1 MSPRLPGLAAAVLA
15 VAMVSGC
22 GATGGPAADGKDGR
36 LEVVAAFYPL
46 QYAIAQIGGDRVDVS
61 NLTKPGAEPHDLE
74 LTPRQVGRV
83 ALSDLVVYLSGFQP
97 AVDQAVE
104 REAKDHSFD
113 VAPAA
118 HLDLPASDEGAGHDP
133 EQPQDLARGHDE
145 HSTDEH
151 STNDGHD
158 HGPLDPHFWLD
169 PVRYADVG
177 DAIAREL
184 SAKDPAG
191 AAAYMAGAQR
201 FRAAMTTL
209 DGEFRTGLATCANRN
224 LVTSHAAFGYLS
236 ERYDLHQESIT
247 GLDPESEPD
256 PASLARIVAHV
267 RETGVTTIYSEVL
280 VSPDVARTIAR
291 ETGTRVAVLDP
302 LEGITSESA
311 GHDYPSVMRSNLATL
326 RTGQECT

>member
-1 MSPRLPGLAAAVLA
+1 MSPRLPGLAAVALA
-15 VAMVSGC
+15 VAVVSGC
-22 GATGGPAADGKDGR
+22 GATGGPAGDAGKDGR
-36 LEVVAAFYPL
+36 LEVVAGFYPL
-46 QYAIAQIGGDRVDVS
+46 QYAVAQIGGDRVDVS

-74 LTPRQVGRV
+74 LSPRQVGRV

-104 REAKDHSFD
+104 REARGHSFD

-118 HLDLPASDEGAGHDP
+118 HLDLTASDEHESP
-133 EQPQDLARGHDE
+133 EEPQDLARGHEDE
-145 HSTDEH
+145 DHT
-151 STNDGHD
+151 GHD
-158 HGPLDPHFWLD
+158 HGPRDPHFWLD

-191 AAAYMAGAQR
+191 AAAYTAGAQR

-209 DGEFRTGLATCANRN
+209 DGEFRSGLATCANRD
-224 LVTSHAAFGYLS
+224 LVTSHAAFGYLA

-256 PASLARIVAHV
+256 PASLARIVTHV

-311 GHDYPSVMRSNLATL
+311 GDDYPSVMRSNLATL